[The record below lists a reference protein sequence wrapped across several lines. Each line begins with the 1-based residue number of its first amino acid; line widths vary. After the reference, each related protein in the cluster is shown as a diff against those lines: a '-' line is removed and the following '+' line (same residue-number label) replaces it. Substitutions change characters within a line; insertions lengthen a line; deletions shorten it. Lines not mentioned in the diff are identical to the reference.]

1 MERVKEIVS
10 FAVDDNK
17 GRKID
22 DLDAPDRFHSEFR
35 VFDDFDLANAILS
48 QACGRAADRA
58 EIKAAM
64 SAAGGAH
71 FLPAIAFGKCDKAA
85 ACRHEA
91 VDIAVH
97 AARRRWTERARG
109 ISRRRL
115 RRAGIVDR

>member
-10 FAVDDNK
+10 FVVDDNK

-35 VFDDFDLANAILS
+35 VFDDFALGKALRGRG
-48 QACGRAADRA
+48 CGGAADGA

-97 AARRRWTERARG
+97 AARRRWSERARG

-115 RRAGIVDR
+115 